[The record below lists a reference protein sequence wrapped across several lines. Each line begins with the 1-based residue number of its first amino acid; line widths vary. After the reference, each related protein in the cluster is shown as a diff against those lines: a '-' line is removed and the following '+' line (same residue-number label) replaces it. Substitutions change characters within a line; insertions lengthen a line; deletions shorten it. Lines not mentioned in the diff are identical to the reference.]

1 MSIIKKFR
9 LFFIILVFMCT
20 AIFIVWKS
28 ALSFYNVADLKMN
41 DAIYKYYL
49 EYSLP
54 IKKNEQILYVMI
66 DNNSYQNYF
75 NSNTLDRIKLANL
88 LEELS
93 KYSPASLVLDIIFMY
108 KSNETADSS
117 LASVIKTSG
126 NVYLPLAFNLSNEI
140 SGVMKIEEFLEHSFI
155 KNDSFSSI
163 ENNIV
168 YSKPPFFYSIPEIS
182 KNASAHGH
190 IIYTDDLDG
199 SIRKYYPF
207 VKFNNYLIPSLSLKV
222 FMDYWEVTSEDIEIV
237 NSELLRINKS
247 DHNWLNN
254 NVDIYIDPTGQSII
268 PFFAD
273 WGNDFS
279 MISLWDLV
287 KILNKNDT
295 KTLNELLNGKFIFI
309 GDLSF
314 ASFDIK
320 NISIAEKVPL
330 IMAHTS
336 ILNSLINNFGLSQL
350 SNFYSFLYLILISL
364 VIITMNYFCKI
375 RTSKIIG
382 LCLIWA
388 VIIFSSFLSL
398 IIFQKFIPTASF
410 VINTSIVFFISLFIK
425 EVEMFTK
432 KKIENDLLTEE
443 LNYAGKLQ
451 RNLFPKHGEEKILN
465 KFEVWSNCKSTN
477 HVSGDFYDIIE
488 KENSLILTIGDVTG
502 HGMSAAISGIF
513 SSGVIN
519 HELVNNNSI
528 KPDSINKINNTIYYK
543 KTTKK
548 QFVASAFLFIDFK
561 NYLLSYINCGLPDII
576 HCNNTKVTVLQ
587 PELPR
592 LPLGCF
598 PNIEYHSSQFRITP
612 GDLILFFSDG
622 ITEAVNNNNEQFG
635 EERVINS
642 LIINS
647 SKSVKEI
654 GQGLL
659 MDIQKF
665 SEGSYQEDDQTIIA
679 FRLLG

>member
-20 AIFIVWKS
+20 TIFIVWKS

-75 NSNTLDRIKLANL
+75 NSNTLDRKKLADL

-126 NVYLPLAFNLSNEI
+126 NVYLPLAFNLSKEI
-140 SGVMKIEEFLEHSFI
+140 SSGMKIEEFLEHSFI

-168 YSKPPFFYSIPEIS
+168 YSKPPFFYSIGDIS

-207 VKFNNYLIPSLSLKV
+207 VKFNDYLIPSLSLKV
-222 FMDYWEVTSEDIEIV
+222 FMDYWEVTSDDIEIV
-237 NSELLRINKS
+237 NSELIRINKS
-247 DHNWLNN
+247 DQNWLNN
-254 NVDIYIDPTGQSII
+254 NVDIYIDHTGQSII

-273 WGNDFS
+273 WGNDFP
-279 MISLWDLV
+279 MISLWNLV

-336 ILNSLINNFGLSQL
+336 ILNSHINNFGLSQL
-350 SNFYSFLYLILISL
+350 SNFYSFLYLILISI
-364 VIITMNYFCKI
+364 VIITMNYFFKI
-375 RTSKIIG
+375 RTSKVIG
-382 LCLIWA
+382 LCLIWT
-388 VIIFSSFLSL
+388 VIILSSFLSL

-451 RNLFPKHGEEKILN
+451 RNLFPKHDEEKILN

-488 KENSLILTIGDVTG
+488 KENSLVLIIGDVTG
-502 HGMSAAISGIF
+502 HGMAAAISGIF

-528 KPDSINKINNTIYYK
+528 KSDSINKINNTIYYK

-598 PNIEYHSSQFRITP
+598 PNIEYHSSQFKITP